1 MGKSSEQKHIKCIQ
15 KCNNTHN
22 KNLNK
27 MRQYH
32 NKKAMSRS
40 RSRSLSG
47 GRKRTKQ
54 HKSLK
59 KSKSKKSSKR
69 RRSKSRRSKSRR
81 SKRSK
86 RQRGAG
92 FSVDPRNSIAG
103 RAVINSYSNCRS

>member
-32 NKKAMSRS
+32 NKKAIPRS
-40 RSRSLSG
+40 RRLSG

-81 SKRSK
+81 PKRSK

-92 FSVDPRNSIAG
+92 FSVDPRNSFAG